1 MLHSTHGI
9 SGKTARKQMR
19 EVDRCRLLVVDAI
32 DTMSRMGDRTMTES
46 AEGISEHLEEVL
58 LSADD
63 DSVEDVVTSSLI
75 VVLAILK
82 PVTSSMMCISSDR
95 HARARSRNE
104 SVTDT
109 TVFH

>member
-1 MLHSTHGI
+1 
-9 SGKTARKQMR
+9 MR

-32 DTMSRMGDRTMTES
+32 DTMSRMGDRTMTAS
-46 AEGISEHLEEVL
+46 AKGISEHLEEVI

-63 DSVEDVVTSSLI
+63 DSVEDVVASSLM

-82 PVTSSMMCISSDR
+82 PVTESMLALSSDR

>member
-1 MLHSTHGI
+1 
-9 SGKTARKQMR
+9 MR

-32 DTMSRMGDRTMTES
+32 DTMSRMGDRTMAAS
-46 AEGISEHLEEVL
+46 AKGISEHLEEVI

-63 DSVEDVVTSSLI
+63 DSVEDVVASSLM

-82 PVTSSMMCISSDR
+82 PVTESMLALSSDR